1 MNEYWN
7 AISGKHQERLRQVAD
22 RSGISVERAMRNL
35 IQYLKSENC
44 RKAEPVYMEGMI
56 TGRQIEVLIDSIAG

>member
-7 AISGKHQERLRQVAD
+7 AISGKHQERLKQVAD
-22 RSGISVERAMRNL
+22 RSGISVDRAMRNL
-35 IQYLKSENC
+35 IQYLRGENC
-44 RKAEPVYMEGMI
+44 RKAGPEYLEGLI

>member
-7 AISGKHQERLRQVAD
+7 AISGKHQERLKQVAD

-35 IQYLKSENC
+35 VQYLRGENC
-44 RKAEPVYMEGMI
+44 KKLQPAYMDGMI
-56 TGRQIEVLIDSIAG
+56 TGRQIEVLIDAIAG